1 MKKLSCRNIRKVKDI
16 TSQCEYHDEHPG
28 GRNDWNL
35 VSCCQDNGYNELT
48 NKLKRYKSLFPNIP
62 ETSIL
67 KAMCECCNKY
77 YYKERTHK
85 KYDKCVENKLRYLFS
100 LRFL

>member
-1 MKKLSCRNIRKVKDI
+1 MKRFNCQNIKTVEDI
-16 TSQCEYHDEHPG
+16 TSQCEYYDEHPG
-28 GRNDWNL
+28 GKRDWDL

-48 NKLKRYKSLFPNIP
+48 NKLKKYKKIFPSIP

-77 YYKERTHK
+77 SHKERTHK
-85 KYDKCVENKLRYLFS
+85 NYDKCVENKLSS
-100 LRFL
+100 LQRHS